1 MAEDIPGLMS
11 PSAITRVSRDMP
23 RRDEPQRRQP
33 RQGRHVPAAAQTTAP
48 ESNSDPGET
57 PVVGSRLNVRV

>member
-23 RRDEPQRRQP
+23 RHDEPQRRQP
-33 RQGRHVPAAAQTTAP
+33 RQGRRAPTVAQTTAP
-48 ESNSDPGET
+48 ESHADPGET